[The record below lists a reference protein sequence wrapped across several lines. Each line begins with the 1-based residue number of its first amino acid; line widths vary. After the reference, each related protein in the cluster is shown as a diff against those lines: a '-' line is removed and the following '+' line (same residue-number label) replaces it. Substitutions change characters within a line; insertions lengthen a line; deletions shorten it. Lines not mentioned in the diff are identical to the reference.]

1 MLNGVQCCLSG
12 VVAEQEI
19 IGSPDGMIPAVKLAL
34 ACLLL
39 TVSAACGVLD
49 PRLPP
54 QPPAPNLDPGLVLLE
69 IPPEEVGLLAHQS
82 VRESWERGLPELR
95 RRDPD
100 LVRRI
105 LAGQVTVGMTEQQVI
120 WVFMSHP
127 TRTRALGPPGGSTY
141 LWEPG
146 RYFVRFGAE
155 AQAIQAGR
163 Y

>member
-1 MLNGVQCCLSG
+1 
-12 VVAEQEI
+12 
-19 IGSPDGMIPAVKLAL
+19 MIPAVKLAL

-39 TVSAACGVLD
+39 TFSTACGVLD

-54 QPPAPNLDPGLVLLE
+54 QPPSPNLIPGLVLLE
-69 IPPEEVGLLAHQS
+69 ISPEEVAEVAHLS
-82 VRESWERGLPELR
+82 VRESREIGLSSLR
-95 RRDPD
+95 QADPD
-100 LVRRI
+100 RVRRI
-105 LAGQVTVGMTEQQVI
+105 LAGQVTVGMTEEQVI
-120 WVFMSHP
+120 WTFLSHP
-127 TRTRALGPPGGSTY
+127 TRTRALGPPGGSVY